1 MRRKFEPEDK
11 MMGNEVKSQEEQA
24 KQILSQL
31 SAYAREHNL
40 SNQQLAEEL
49 GVPRNTLNK
58 WWFFSHGKGARKP
71 SEPHVNTIREF
82 LEAKSKPEV
91 YAQVKEARHRI
102 DKVKYLL
109 LLLEDELRW
118 FRDNEPRARDEF
130 RKELDASDI
139 GYISSLLTMLTE
151 EDKFNRWLALTTTR
165 FQSFKK
171 R

>member
-1 MRRKFEPEDK
+1 
-11 MMGNEVKSQEEQA
+11 MMGNEIRTQEEQA
-24 KQILSQL
+24 RQLISQL
-31 SAYAREHNL
+31 NQYALEHNI
-40 SNQQLAEEL
+40 SRRHLADEL
-49 GVPRNTLNK
+49 GAPYNTLRK
-58 WWFFSHGKGARKP
+58 WLVFSRGKEVRKP
-71 SEPHVNTIREF
+71 SQVHLNAIKEF

-91 YAQVKEARHRI
+91 YAKVKEARHRI

-139 GYISSLLTMLTE
+139 GYISSLLAMLTE

>member
-1 MRRKFEPEDK
+1 

-24 KQILSQL
+24 KQLLSQL
-31 SAYAREHNL
+31 NAYAREHNL
-40 SNQQLAEEL
+40 SNRQLAEEL
-49 GVPRNTLNK
+49 GAPHNTLNK
-58 WWFFSHGKGARKP
+58 WWYFSRGKGARKP
-71 SEPHVNTIREF
+71 SEPHLNAIKEF
-82 LEAKSKPEV
+82 LEAKSEPEV
-91 YAQVKEARHRI
+91 YVQIKEARHRI
-102 DKVKYLL
+102 EKIKYLL

-165 FQSFKK
+165 FQSFK
-171 R
+171 RR

>member
-1 MRRKFEPEDK
+1 ME
-11 MMGNEVKSQEEQA
+11 NEVKSREEQA
-24 KQILSQL
+24 KQLLSQL
-31 SAYAREHNL
+31 KTYAREHNL
-40 SNQQLAEEL
+40 SNRELAKEF
-49 GVPRNTLNK
+49 GVPYNTLSK
-58 WWFFSHGKGARKP
+58 WWFFSRGEAARKP
-71 SEPHVNTIREF
+71 SEPHLNIIKEF

-91 YAQVKEARHRI
+91 YAQIKEARHRI
-102 DKVKYLL
+102 EKVKYLL

-165 FQSFKK
+165 FQSFK
-171 R
+171 RG